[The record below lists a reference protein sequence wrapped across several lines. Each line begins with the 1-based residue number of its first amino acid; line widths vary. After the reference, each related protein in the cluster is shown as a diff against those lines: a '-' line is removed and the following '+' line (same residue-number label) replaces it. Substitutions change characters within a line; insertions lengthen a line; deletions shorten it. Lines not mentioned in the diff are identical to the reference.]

1 MSFLVKKGNGSIL
14 ISLANIILLIKFVF
28 LFYFFSKKKFK
39 SASIKRHMCIALTP
53 HASVNPEK

>member
-28 LFYFFSKKKFK
+28 LFYFFSKKK
-39 SASIKRHMCIALTP
+39 IQER
-53 HASVNPEK
+53 